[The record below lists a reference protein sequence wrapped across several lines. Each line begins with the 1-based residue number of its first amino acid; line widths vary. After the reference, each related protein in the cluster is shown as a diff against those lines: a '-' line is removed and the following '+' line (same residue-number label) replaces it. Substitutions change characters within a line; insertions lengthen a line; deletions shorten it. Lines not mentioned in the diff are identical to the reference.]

1 MMTTQL
7 SQSAKKDERLELA
20 QEFVVEW
27 SDLQSPDETER
38 LLLIYY
44 LFHDCGNA
52 PATVRRLSCP
62 IIISQV
68 PQSL

>member
-7 SQSAKKDERLELA
+7 SQSAKKDELLELA

-38 LLLIYY
+38 EIITYLLFIS
-44 LFHDCGNA
+44 
-52 PATVRRLSCP
+52 RLWQCSGHG
-62 IIISQV
+62 
-68 PQSL
+68 